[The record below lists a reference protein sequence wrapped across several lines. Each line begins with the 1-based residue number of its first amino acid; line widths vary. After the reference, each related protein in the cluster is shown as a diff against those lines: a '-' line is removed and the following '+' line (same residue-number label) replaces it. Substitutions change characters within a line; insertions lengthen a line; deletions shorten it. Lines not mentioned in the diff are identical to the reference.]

1 MNLTVNQLQWDNKV
15 FLFGYSNGRDTYVEQ
30 YLDVIDVNS
39 TVTNTFIFMG
49 SDFLNVKLDSLGEKL
64 RDWNFVKFREI
75 QESLPLVEA

>member
-1 MNLTVNQLQWDNKV
+1 M
-15 FLFGYSNGRDTYVEQ
+15 
-30 YLDVIDVNS
+30 DVIDVNS

-49 SDFLNVKLDSLGEKL
+49 SDFLNVKLDSLWEKL